1 MGQLYPPRIASHDTS
16 GAPRRRGRDKTHFGI
31 VQVRLAST
39 RAGIDVLRLDVPV
52 TFSASP
58 SRPHPP
64 LSVDG
69 IVLAALGSVAF
80 SGKAIIVKLGYR
92 YGADATTLIMLRMLF
107 ALPLFAATAVWIR
120 TRRDLS
126 PLLAGDAPKILVLG
140 FLGYYLASFLDFV
153 GLRFVTATL
162 ERLIIYLNPTLV
174 LAIGAVIL
182 KRPVTGRQ
190 VIALCISYLG
200 VVLTFAHDL
209 ALGGSSIVVGS
220 AFVFASTA
228 AYAVYLVGSGELVRR
243 VGSIRLTAYASCVA
257 CVLCILQFAI
267 TRPLS
272 ALDLPAPVYWLSL
285 LNALACT
292 VLPVFAVMMAIA
304 RIGAAATAQ
313 IGMIGPI
320 ATIVLSAIV
329 LHEEMGPWQISG
341 TALVLTGVFVISHR
355 TKTGD

>member
-1 MGQLYPPRIASHDTS
+1 VTS
-16 GAPRRRGRDKTHFGI
+16 SGSKSRRGN
-31 VQVRLAST
+31 
-39 RAGIDVLRLDVPV
+39 
-52 TFSASP
+52 
-58 SRPHPP
+58 P
-64 LSVDG
+64 LSIDG
-69 IVLAALGSVAF
+69 IALAALGSIAF

-92 YGADATTLIMLRMLF
+92 YGADAITLIMLRMLF
-107 ALPLFAATAVWIR
+107 ALPLFAATALWIR
-120 TRRDLS
+120 TRRGL
-126 PLLAGDAPKILVLG
+126 PALLPGDGAKIVILG

-162 ERLIIYLNPTLV
+162 ERLIIYLNPTIV
-174 LAIGAVIL
+174 LAIGAVMF
-182 KRPVTGRQ
+182 KRPITRRQ
-190 VIALCISYLG
+190 IVALCISYLG
-200 VVLTFAHDL
+200 VMLTFAHDMAVGASNV
-209 ALGGSSIVVGS
+209 ALGST
-220 AFVFASTA
+220 FVFASTV

-257 CVLCILQFAI
+257 CILCILQFLI

-292 VLPVFAVMMAIA
+292 VLPVFAVMMAIS
-304 RIGAAATAQ
+304 RIGAATTAQ
-313 IGMIGPI
+313 IGMIGPV
-320 ATIVLSAIV
+320 ATIALSAVV